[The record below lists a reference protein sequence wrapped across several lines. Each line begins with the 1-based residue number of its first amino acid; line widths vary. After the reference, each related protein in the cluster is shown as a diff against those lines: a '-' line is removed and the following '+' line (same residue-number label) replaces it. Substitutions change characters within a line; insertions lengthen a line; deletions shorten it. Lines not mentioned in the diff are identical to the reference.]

1 MENIQKKF
9 REIDSFHLALNIFS
23 RSVIVRA
30 SCESTNST
38 LSSHQKQIER
48 RLKMQYRSSE
58 DAQFNKSAVNIEFE
72 FPVNF
77 ILEHT

>member
-1 MENIQKKF
+1 M
-9 REIDSFHLALNIFS
+9 NIFS
-23 RSVIVRA
+23 QSVITQA

-48 RLKMQYRSSE
+48 ERRLKMQHREQSLE